1 MSSAGRIY
9 GRSLSFPPRV
19 GADGRMVWS
28 EGDENIRESIQVI
41 LLTNLRERVR
51 LAEFGGGLST
61 FLFEPNNVATRHVI
75 EERIV
80 QVLKTWE
87 PRITV
92 ESARVEADP
101 ADRES
106 ALATI
111 QYRLV
116 ATQSRARLTLGV
128 RLAG

>member
-1 MSSAGRIY
+1 MSTVGAIY

-19 GADGRMVWS
+19 GADGRLVWS

-41 LLTNLRERVR
+41 LLTNFRERLR
-51 LAEFGGGLST
+51 LPEFGGGLRT

-75 EERIV
+75 QERIV
-80 QVLKTWE
+80 QVLKVWE

-92 ESARVEADP
+92 ESVQIEADP